1 MSESAA
7 IPPRLRE
14 IIEEFRAS
22 DRNEKLELMLDYAD
36 RLPPLPEH
44 LRGHTGME
52 QVHEC
57 MSPVFVRA
65 ELNGDGLVF
74 HFDVPEEAPTT
85 RGYASLLAEGLRGTT
100 PQEVLAVPADFFQEM
115 GLHQILSPQRLN
127 GITAILAYMKRQALH
142 LMAQEPSR

>member
-1 MSESAA
+1 MTASSA

-14 IIEEFRAS
+14 IIEEFQAS

-36 RLPPLPEH
+36 RLPPLPER
-44 LRGHTGME
+44 LREHAGME

-57 MSPVFVRA
+57 MSPVFVHG
-65 ELNGDGLVF
+65 ELEGEGVVF

-85 RGYASLLAEGLRGTT
+85 RGYASLLAEGLRGLT
-100 PQEVLAVPADFFQEM
+100 PREVIAIPGDFFQEM

-127 GITAILAYMKRQALH
+127 GITAILAYMKRQALR
-142 LMAQEPSR
+142 LMQA

>member
-1 MSESAA
+1 MTETNA

-14 IIEEFRAS
+14 IIAEFQES

-36 RLPPLPEH
+36 RLPPLPER
-44 LRGHTGME
+44 LRAHAGME

-57 MSPVFVRA
+57 MSPVFVHG
-65 ELNGDGLVF
+65 ELAGDGVQF

-85 RGYASLLAEGLRGTT
+85 RGYASILAEGLRGLA
-100 PQEVLAVPADFFQEM
+100 PREVLAVPNDFFQEM

-127 GITAILAYMKRQALH
+127 GISAILAYMKRQALR
-142 LMAQEPSR
+142 LMQA